1 MYRFIG
7 IVITLVLCVSIST
20 GQILFEEYFTDGNL
34 TLDWFDGWGLGND
47 MTVKAVTENP
57 SGDGWVGYLSNA
69 GMVGTALAGAS
80 LLKDY
85 SVEADI
91 YTAVRTTSGGPYQ
104 GLVARWDTT
113 TRYYYA
119 LICDFDNTQRI
130 RLSFNESATP
140 NVIHTWV
147 GDEIPGGVPTVSGWH
162 KLKLTLIGDQI
173 WAYFDDIELPDCPFT
188 YVGSERGFFGVYC
201 FSMGTDSVLC
211 DDIIVTE
218 EMGIEEDVYVADNI
232 LLSVY
237 PTPAVENIWV
247 DYTLPKRGDV
257 SLKIYNI
264 QGQEVTSL
272 YNGTRDAG
280 NYSTVWERT
289 DVTNGIYFL
298 HLSTDYGEI
307 TRRILVLK

>member
-1 MYRFIG
+1 
-7 IVITLVLCVSIST
+7 
-20 GQILFEEYFTDGNL
+20 
-34 TLDWFDGWGLGND
+34 
-47 MTVKAVTENP
+47 
-57 SGDGWVGYLSNA
+57 
-69 GMVGTALAGAS
+69 
-80 LLKDY
+80 
-85 SVEADI
+85 
-91 YTAVRTTSGGPYQ
+91 
-104 GLVARWDTT
+104 
-113 TRYYYA
+113 
-119 LICDFDNTQRI
+119 
-130 RLSFNESATP
+130 
-140 NVIHTWV
+140 
-147 GDEIPGGVPTVSGWH
+147 
-162 KLKLTLIGDQI
+162 
-173 WAYFDDIELPDCPFT
+173 
-188 YVGSERGFFGVYC
+188 
-201 FSMGTDSVLC
+201 
-211 DDIIVTE
+211 
-218 EMGIEEDVYVADNI
+218 NI